1 MITISIIKKVIMMS
15 YSEQLLDS
23 IEKQD
28 FSQEKVLLKKALD
41 EDEPEVLASLA
52 ENLMGLGFTD
62 LAKDVYRSLIARFP
76 KEDLFK
82 IYLAEIL
89 LNDGKDDDG
98 LSLLYDIPED
108 SPSYLDSLLVQAD
121 YYQTNGLLET
131 AYSKLKKAAKIAPDE
146 DVVKFGLA
154 ELDYL
159 SGRYEQAL
167 DLYRDLLKRQSTFSE
182 INLNDRLFQT
192 LAKLGRYEEASEV
205 IDQHGGDI
213 LDIDSKYQAA
223 LIMLAVGKNDQAIK
237 YLDEVID
244 QSPDYVNAYRLL
256 ATAYENKN
264 DDDQT
269 LRSAQ
274 AGIAYNELDPVLYS
288 KSASAAVRLNDFST
302 AEDLLQKGLKF
313 LPEDIDLLLQL
324 SNVYLQEGK
333 YEENLQLF
341 KEVDEDNLDPQA
353 HWNLA
358 LSYQA
363 LEQDDQAKSE
373 FLLAYPEFQNNADFL
388 KQMIRFFN
396 TEANSQQVVKELLT
410 HYLKLEPEDTEM
422 QELNNDLLDN

>member
-1 MITISIIKKVIMMS
+1 MS

-131 AYSKLKKAAKIAPDE
+131 AYSKLRKAAKIAPDE

-288 KSASAAVRLNDFST
+288 KGASAAVRLNDFAT
-302 AEDLLQKGLKF
+302 AENLLQKGLKF

-341 KEVDEDNLDPQA
+341 KDVDEDDLDPQA

-363 LEQDDQAKSE
+363 LDQNEQAKSE

-410 HYLKLEPEDTEM
+410 RYLKLEPEDTEM
-422 QELNNDLLDN
+422 QELNNNLLDS

>member
-1 MITISIIKKVIMMS
+1 MMS
-15 YSEQLLDS
+15 YSKQLLDS

-131 AYSKLKKAAKIAPDE
+131 AYSKLRKAAKIAPDE

-288 KSASAAVRLNDFST
+288 KGASAAVRLNDFAT
-302 AEDLLQKGLKF
+302 AENLLQKGLKF

-341 KEVDEDNLDPQA
+341 KDVDEDDLDPQA

-363 LEQDDQAKSE
+363 LDQNDQAKSE

-396 TEANSQQVVKELLT
+396 TEVNSQQVVKELLA

>member
-1 MITISIIKKVIMMS
+1 MMS

-182 INLNDRLFQT
+182 INLNDRRFQT

-396 TEANSQQVVKELLT
+396 TEANSQQVVKELLRR
-410 HYLKLEPEDTEM
+410 YLKLEPEDTEM
-422 QELNNDLLDN
+422 QELNNNLLDS